1 MVDDGY
7 YAQEND
13 GLREIVTAFE
23 QEAGEEVEL
32 GRVPVG

>member
-23 QEAGEEVEL
+23 QEAGEVEL
-32 GRVPVG
+32 GRVSVG